1 MGMKNLLENFRGF
14 AELEESA
21 NTIAADVNE
30 ILLAYMLADESGTF
44 VNEDEAAVTLKD
56 RASQLTPEQYEDQKG
71 RAQAMV
77 EPILQW
83 AADNAFGGTVAKV
96 WWTARPGVLQ
106 AAVGSREA
114 SAGNP
119 TDVLVQFGDESFL
132 GISAKSTKGPG
143 DIGFKNPGIGSIGKA
158 LNVDLGGVLTQRTA
172 DALASLKLSHLT
184 AKARKPVIRANAET
198 KAKAEALGYEFLTI
212 LRDFLA
218 NHLSIMSQED
228 LRNHLLGYWLDAGE
242 NYPYYIKV
250 TGRGSQ
256 SKGFGAALSDPIK
269 NEKYK
274 ALMADEL
281 EVVTVEDHSVGILAG
296 GKRILKMRF
305 KYESQK
311 LASSIKMSGDPW

>member
-14 AELEESA
+14 AGLEESA

-44 VNEDEAAVTLKD
+44 VNEEEAAVTLKD
-56 RASQLTPEQYEDQKG
+56 RASQLTPEQYEDQNG

-83 AADNAFGGTVAKV
+83 AADNAFGGIADKV

-106 AAVGSREA
+106 TAVGSREV

-119 TDVLVQFGDESFL
+119 TDVLIQFTDGSFL
-132 GISAKSTKGPG
+132 GISAKSTKGTG

-158 LNVDLGGVLTQRTA
+158 LGIDLRGVLTKRTA
-172 DALASLKLSHLT
+172 DALASLKVSHLT
-184 AKARKPVIRANAET
+184 AKERKGAIRANAET
-198 KAKAEALGYEFLTI
+198 RAKADALGYEFLTI

-218 NHLSIMSQED
+218 NHLDTMSQEE

-256 SKGFGAALSDPIK
+256 PKGFGASLSDPIK

-274 ALMADEL
+274 ALMADDL
-281 EVVTVEDHSVGILAG
+281 GVITVGDHAVGILAG